1 MKPSNESPADAAPQL
16 RLRMRVTRGDAIAVG
31 PGKIEL
37 LEALQRTHS
46 INGAAK
52 ALGMSY
58 RRAWLLVDELNA
70 ALREPAVRS
79 ATGGAHG
86 GGSELTAT
94 GTELIRLYR
103 AIEQH
108 ARRACAAEIDAMLEL
123 LKT

>member
-1 MKPSNESPADAAPQL
+1 MKAPQPLPVDTAPQL

-31 PGKIEL
+31 PGKVEL

-58 RRAWLLVDELNA
+58 RRAWLLIDELNA

-79 ATGGAHG
+79 ITGGAHG
-86 GGSELTAT
+86 GGSELTDA
-94 GTELIRLYR
+94 GIELIRLYR
-103 AIEQH
+103 AIEAH
-108 ARRACAAEIDAMLEL
+108 ARQACHAEIDAL
-123 LKT
+123 LALLRS

>member
-1 MKPSNESPADAAPQL
+1 MKPSHVSPAEAAPQL

>member
-1 MKPSNESPADAAPQL
+1 MKPSHESPADAAPQL

>member
-1 MKPSNESPADAAPQL
+1 VKPSHESPADAAPQL

-94 GTELIRLYR
+94 GAELIRLYR
-103 AIEQH
+103 AIEQR
-108 ARRACAAEIDAMLEL
+108 ARQACAAEIDEL
-123 LKT
+123 LALLKA